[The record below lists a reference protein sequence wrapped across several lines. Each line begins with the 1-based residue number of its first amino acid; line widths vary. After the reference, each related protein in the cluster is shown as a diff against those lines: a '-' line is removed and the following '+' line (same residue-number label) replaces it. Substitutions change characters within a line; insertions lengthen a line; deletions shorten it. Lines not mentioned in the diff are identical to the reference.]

1 MIENTF
7 GKLKMLRPFN
17 GDISREIHALLTVE
31 NDTELDLGN
40 LEESNPDAMREVET
54 WISMNIEYNKPV
66 YLRDILNHLRVA
78 LMAGPKTK

>member
-7 GKLKMLRPFN
+7 WQAEDAAAFN

-40 LEESNPDAMREVET
+40 LEESNPDAMREVE
-54 WISMNIEYNKPV
+54 S
-66 YLRDILNHLRVA
+66 
-78 LMAGPKTK
+78 